1 MLAGAGVGVALPPF
15 EADAART
22 RVVGPSSR
30 GAVGVYD
37 DLFRE
42 VYVRRVYRLL
52 STIQYYYYSVLF
64 SVAKYVH

>member
-1 MLAGAGVGVALPPF
+1 MLAGAGVGVAMPPF

-42 VYVRRVYRLL
+42 VYVRRVYRLF
-52 STIQYYYYSVLF
+52 STSVLF
-64 SVAKYVH
+64 NTIQCSEICTQVH